1 MDSLLLNHLGSHI
14 YILQFSP
21 VAQSCPTLCYPM
33 DCSTPGFPIHTNSQS
48 LLKLMAIES
57 VMPSNHLTLCRPLLF
72 LPSVLPSIGVFS
84 NESVLLIMW
93 PKCWSFSFSISPSNE
108 YSRLI
113 CFRINWFDLL
123 SVQGTVKS
131 LLQSCSSKASIL
143 QRSAFFMLQLSVHGI
158 SRQEY

>member
-1 MDSLLLNHLGSHI
+1 MCMLWFCAVCSVVLDFLQAYGLSLARPLCPWAFPGKNTGVGYHFLLQGIFLTKGSNPHLLCLLCLNWHMDSLLLNHLGSHI

-72 LPSVLPSIGVFS
+72 LPS
-84 NESVLLIMW
+84 
-93 PKCWSFSFSISPSNE
+93 SFQHQG
-108 YSRLI
+108 
-113 CFRINWFDLL
+113 L
-123 SVQGTVKS
+123 SQ
-131 LLQSCSSKASIL
+131 
-143 QRSAFFMLQLSVHGI
+143 
-158 SRQEY
+158 